1 MDYYKTVVPS
11 QLINERGA
19 NLVVINPG
27 SANVRIGFANQQVPF
42 NIPHCI
48 ARHVKGSDN
57 RLTGSVQDQV
67 LNLQVIPSQQ
77 LEREKAYDTIAS
89 FLKIP
94 FLDEEVESNSF
105 PRKVSL
111 SMVLIFPEREEDK
124 DAECEP
130 SNSKADDDGES
141 SLEEFMFKEFIC
153 GEEALKISSVEPY
166 CLSHPIRRGH
176 FNVSQH
182 YPLQQVL
189 EDFHDIWNWI
199 LTEKLH
205 LPSGERNLYSAI
217 LVLPETF
224 DNREIKEMLSV
235 VLRDLKFSL
244 AVVHQ
249 EGLAAT
255 FGNGLS
261 TACVVNIG
269 AQDGVALPSTVL
281 TLPYGGEEG
290 EYDAVAIVHSF
301 DEVRPV
307 GSYKTR
313 LSALNVPPMGLF
325 YPALLVPEEYPQ
337 PPRPWFHDYEDML
350 EDTWHM
356 EFSRRPD
363 MSDGLYLGV
372 NSGLNMWDNY
382 SMLPSRPK
390 KDDKLGLAEA
400 ITSSILSTGRLD
412 LKRKLFCS
420 IQLIG
425 GVSLTAGLVG
435 AVEERV
441 LHAIPSNEAIDTV
454 EIFLFKGMIGFS
466 IIWTGAAIK
475 NQPIVCV
482 MERGCSMERD
492 LVNAPKFDYSGDT
505 DDLKY
510 VSGLSTIFV
519 ATIQEVKDRVSQI
532 ELIFC
537 SQLFPCLQS
546 TSKLMQKKLADTRN
560 AMEAEWKKKEHA
572 LLHQIEG
579 LLAEKKHCQD
589 EIQQLCSSLEESR
602 TKLMGTEQL
611 VKKHE
616 LEKGQLMGEVE
627 SLTRNEV
634 IIGELKR
641 QLEQKTSEIAEGK
654 ELQQSLLEQSE
665 LNDKKLS
672 VEQAKRRELL
682 EDYNR
687 LRTSYKQLK
696 SQYLY
701 LIRKLD
707 DNLENENHLDRK
719 HEVKSSP
726 RSYPKKR
733 RLQGYY
739 EENEEEITSI
749 ASQTDETKSGGGSHE
764 DPGVHHDLPLVKI
777 LTNVSHITHSS
788 TRPSILPKNTVCTAK
803 SEPIAGEKKGS
814 SSWRDT
820 RAKEARGVDLHDDF
834 LDTPLEVVRN
844 INKLPCKEAQ
854 DIAVPPPKDR
864 DLNNYDV
871 ETQDMNT
878 KTMPH
883 QQCISVLGPNKG
895 GFKYVEPVRKRTER
909 ENLKGVECQQCK
921 KFYDAVLL
929 GDDGNPDHVNRR
941 CEHHDGVS
949 RHRYRYAPPMT
960 PEGFWNIGFDSDM

>member
-1 MDYYKTVVPS
+1 MDYYKSVVPS

-67 LNLQVIPSQQ
+67 LNLQAIPSQQ

-105 PRKVSL
+105 PRKMGPVDGYASHQSRSETSYTWTNVMEKKTNRSL
-111 SMVLIFPEREEDK
+111 AVDTTQITLSERAEDK

-141 SLEEFMFKEFIC
+141 PPEEFMFKEFIC

-189 EDFHDIWNWI
+189 EDLHDIWNWI

-269 AQDGVALPSTVL
+269 AQVTSVICIEDGVALPSTVL
-281 TLPYGGEEG
+281 TLPYGGEDISRCLLWLQRYHQTWPPIQTNPLVKPIDMFMLNKIKESYCQIREG

-307 GSYKTR
+307 GSHKTR

-454 EIFLFKGMIGFS
+454 E
-466 IIWTGAAIK
+466 
-475 NQPIVCV
+475 V
-482 MERGCSMERD
+482 
-492 LVNAPKFDYSGDT
+492 
-505 DDLKY
+505 
-510 VSGLSTIFV
+510 
-519 ATIQEVKDRVSQI
+519 
-532 ELIFC
+532 
-537 SQLFPCLQS
+537 LQS
-546 TSKLMQKKLADTRN
+546 
-560 AMEAEWKKKEHA
+560 
-572 LLHQIEG
+572 
-579 LLAEKKHCQD
+579 
-589 EIQQLCSSLEESR
+589 R
-602 TKLMGTEQL
+602 T
-611 VKKHE
+611 
-616 LEKGQLMGEVE
+616 
-627 SLTRNEV
+627 N
-634 IIGELKR
+634 
-641 QLEQKTSEIAEGK
+641 
-654 ELQQSLLEQSE
+654 
-665 LNDKKLS
+665 
-672 VEQAKRRELL
+672 
-682 EDYNR
+682 
-687 LRTSYKQLK
+687 
-696 SQYLY
+696 
-701 LIRKLD
+701 
-707 DNLENENHLDRK
+707 
-719 HEVKSSP
+719 
-726 RSYPKKR
+726 
-733 RLQGYY
+733 
-739 EENEEEITSI
+739 
-749 ASQTDETKSGGGSHE
+749 
-764 DPGVHHDLPLVKI
+764 PLF
-777 LTNVSHITHSS
+777 VS
-788 TRPSILPKNTVCTAK
+788 
-803 SEPIAGEKKGS
+803 
-814 SSWRDT
+814 W
-820 RAKEARGVDLHDDF
+820 
-834 LDTPLEVVRN
+834 
-844 INKLPCKEAQ
+844 
-854 DIAVPPPKDR
+854 
-864 DLNNYDV
+864 
-871 ETQDMNT
+871 
-878 KTMPH
+878 
-883 QQCISVLGPNKG
+883 KG
-895 GFKYVEPVRKRTER
+895 GAILGILDFSRDAWIHREDWIRNGIHIGSGRKYK
-909 ENLKGVECQQCK
+909 
-921 KFYDAVLL
+921 
-929 GDDGNPDHVNRR
+929 
-941 CEHHDGVS
+941 
-949 RHRYRYAPPMT
+949 
-960 PEGFWNIGFDSDM
+960 DSYFLQAQATCYINS